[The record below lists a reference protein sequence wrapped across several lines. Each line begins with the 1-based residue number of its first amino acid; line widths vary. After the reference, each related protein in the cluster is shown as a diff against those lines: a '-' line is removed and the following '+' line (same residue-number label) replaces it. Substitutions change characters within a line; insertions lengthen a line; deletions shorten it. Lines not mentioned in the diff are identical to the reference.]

1 MVDKLKKIWLDGKLI
16 DWDEARVH
24 VLTHSL
30 HYGVAAFE
38 GVRCYACHDGR
49 SAIFRHREHTRR
61 LFNSAKAYLMKIPF
75 TQDEIMDATKQVILA
90 NGLKEA
96 YIRPIA
102 FIGDGVM
109 GVNPGTNPVRVSI
122 ICWKWGAYL
131 GDEGLDKG
139 IRVKTSSFMRHHQN
153 IMLTQAKVSGN
164 YVNSVL
170 SKMEVLKAGYDEAL
184 MLDPQGNA
192 AEGSGENIFC
202 VRGKTLSTPPL
213 TSVLPGI
220 TRDTIITLAREL
232 GFEVREEHFS
242 RDALYMADEVFFTG
256 TAAEVTPVR
265 EIDDRTIGEGRPG
278 EVTRSLQKAFFDVV
292 KGRDKKH
299 ADWLDYLD
307 APAQKK
313 VSAGQA
319 G

>member
-139 IRVKTSSFMRHHQN
+139 IRVRYLHSEVDTLRR
-153 IMLTQAKVSGN
+153 IELLRELRLGD
-164 YVNSVL
+164 YDVL
-170 SKMEVLKAGYDEAL
+170 VGINLLREG
-184 MLDPQGNA
+184 LDLPEMGILA
-192 AEGSGENIFC
+192 YPAFVRAVEGSHLEGSTVTSTVD
-202 VRGKTLSTPPL
+202 VR
-213 TSVLPGI
+213 
-220 TRDTIITLAREL
+220 
-232 GFEVREEHFS
+232 
-242 RDALYMADEVFFTG
+242 
-256 TAAEVTPVR
+256 
-265 EIDDRTIGEGRPG
+265 
-278 EVTRSLQKAFFDVV
+278 
-292 KGRDKKH
+292 
-299 ADWLDYLD
+299 
-307 APAQKK
+307 
-313 VSAGQA
+313 
-319 G
+319 

>member
-1 MVDKLKKIWLDGKLI
+1 
-16 DWDEARVH
+16 
-24 VLTHSL
+24 
-30 HYGVAAFE
+30 
-38 GVRCYACHDGR
+38 
-49 SAIFRHREHTRR
+49 
-61 LFNSAKAYLMKIPF
+61 
-75 TQDEIMDATKQVILA
+75 
-90 NGLKEA
+90 
-96 YIRPIA
+96 
-102 FIGDGVM
+102 
-109 GVNPGTNPVRVSI
+109 
-122 ICWKWGAYL
+122 
-131 GDEGLDKG
+131 
-139 IRVKTSSFMRHHQN
+139 
-153 IMLTQAKVSGN
+153 MLTQAKVSGN

-232 GFEVREEHFS
+232 GYEVREEHFS

>member
-1 MVDKLKKIWLDGKLI
+1 MVDKLKKIWLDGKLV

-38 GVRCYACHDGR
+38 GVRCYACSDGR
-49 SAIFRHREHTRR
+49 SAIFRHKDHTKR
-61 LFNSAKAYLMKIPF
+61 LFNSAKVYMMSMPY
-75 TQDEIMDATKQVILA
+75 TQEALMDATKQVIEA

-109 GVNPGTNPVRVSI
+109 GVHPGTNVTRVSI

-131 GDEGLDKG
+131 GDDGLDKG
-139 IRVKTSSFMRHHQN
+139 IRVKTSSFIRHHPN

-184 MLDPQGNA
+184 MLDPQGNV
-192 AEGSGENIFC
+192 AEGSGENIFF
-202 VRGKTLSTPPL
+202 VRDKKLFTPPL

-232 GFEVREEHFS
+232 GYEVREEHFS
-242 RDALYMADEVFFTG
+242 RDALYIADEVFFTG

-265 EIDDRTIGEGRPG
+265 EIDDRTVGEGKPG
-278 EVTRSLQKAFFDVV
+278 AVTKSLQKAFFDVV
-292 KGRDKKH
+292 KGVDKKH
-299 ADWLDYLD
+299 AAWLDYL
-307 APAQKK
+307 
-313 VSAGQA
+313 
-319 G
+319 